1 MKPLSSS
8 MSVNNIDST
17 PFSASAC
24 TTILV
29 GHQVTVD
36 GSFIIARNE
45 DHLAVNAK
53 RFNFHHAQSPQLHD
67 FHSVGAMGN
76 NFTYPAAK
84 DALQYTSN
92 SDFDTNGTSFGAA
105 GFNSAGVGMTATE
118 TVFNNA
124 QVLAIDPY
132 VTATGIGE
140 DAIVNVI
147 LPRIH
152 TAQEGVALLGHII
165 ETQGTA
171 EGFGVAFMDKDG
183 IWYLETGSGH
193 HWMAAKI
200 PADKYFVS
208 ANQGRL
214 IDYVAHDPDFM
225 ASVGLVE
232 FAQKHQLPS
241 AENSDGFNFHQAYS
255 QDTEHDKTYNYPRV
269 WTLQH
274 LYTDGLT
281 TKIDQG
287 MTFPVYLTPK
297 NKLSVYD
304 VMQGLRNHY
313 QTTDHDPYAHCNPD
327 EPYRPIAVFRTEH
340 SHVLQ
345 LRPQLPLAIG
355 EIQYIAY
362 GMTALSVYLPFYQG
376 MTSVPEALTLG
387 TDQADSHSAYW
398 KFRKLQTLAMM
409 DWNQFAPIVQHAYHD
424 FEQQTAHKQQ
434 QMEIEY
440 MALYVNQPQQALVL
454 INAFEHDMLALALAL
469 TEKLTNDL
477 FTRLTIDTD
486 NLYNFS
492 GA

>member
-1 MKPLSSS
+1 MKQLSSIYC
-8 MSVNNIDST
+8 NTKNT
-17 PFSASAC
+17 TTLATSAC

-29 GHQVTVD
+29 GNQVTID

-45 DHLAVNAK
+45 DHEAINAK
-53 RFNFHHAQSPQLHD
+53 HFNFHPAEDLQRQD
-67 FHSVGAMGN
+67 FHSIGSMGN

-84 DALQYTSN
+84 NALQYTSN

-105 GFNSAGVGMTATE
+105 GFNSAGVGITATE

-132 VTATGIGE
+132 VTASGIGE

-147 LPRIH
+147 LPRVH
-152 TAQEGVALLGHII
+152 SAQEGVALLGHII

-171 EGFGVAFMDKDG
+171 EGFGVAFVDKEG

-214 IDYVAHDPDFM
+214 VDYIADHPDFM
-225 ASVGLVE
+225 ASAGLVE
-232 FAQKHQLPS
+232 FAKKHQLPS
-241 AENSDGFNFHQAYS
+241 AENRGVFNFHRAYS
-255 QDTEHDKTYNYPRV
+255 QDIERDKTYNYPRV

-287 MTFPVYLTPK
+287 STFPVYLTPK
-297 NKLSVYD
+297 YKLSVYD

-313 QTTDHDPYAHCNPD
+313 QATDHDAYAHCNPND
-327 EPYRPIAVFRTEH
+327 SYRPIAVFRTEH
-340 SHVLQ
+340 SHVLHV
-345 LRPQLPLAIG
+345 RPQLPIAIG
-355 EIQYIAY
+355 EVQYIAY

-376 MTSVPEALTLG
+376 MTSVPEVLTIG
-387 TDQADSHSAYW
+387 ENTADSHSAYW

-409 DWNQFAPIVQHAYHD
+409 NWNKFAPIVQQAYHD

-434 QMEIEY
+434 LMEAEY
-440 MALYVNQPQQALVL
+440 LTLYVLHPQQAIER
-454 INAFEHDMLALALAL
+454 INTFEHEILALALAL
-469 TEKLTNDL
+469 TEELTNEL
-477 FTRLTIDTD
+477 FTLLTIETD
-486 NLYNFS
+486 KLYNFS

>member
-1 MKPLSSS
+1 MKNYYSESKAECS
-8 MSVNNIDST
+8 EIA
-17 PFSASAC
+17 ASAC

-29 GHQVTVD
+29 GNQVTVD

-45 DHLAVNAK
+45 DHEAINAK
-53 RFNFHHAQSPQLHD
+53 RFNFHPAEDAQLSD
-67 FHSVGAMGN
+67 FHSIGAMGN
-76 NFTYPAAK
+76 DFTYPAAK
-84 DALQYTSN
+84 NALQYTSN
-92 SDFDTNGTSFGAA
+92 SDFDTEGTSFGAA
-105 GFNSAGVGMTATE
+105 GFNSAGVGITATE
-118 TVFNNA
+118 TIFNNA

-132 VTATGIGE
+132 VTKTGIGE

-147 LPRIH
+147 LPRVRS
-152 TAQEGVALLGHII
+152 AKEGVALLGHII

-171 EGFGVAFMDKDG
+171 EGFGVAFMDKEG

-200 PADKYFVS
+200 PTDKYFVS

-214 IDYVAHDPDFM
+214 VDYIANHPDFM
-225 ASVGLVE
+225 ASEGLVE
-232 FAQKHQLPS
+232 FAQKHHLPS
-241 AENSDGFNFHQAYS
+241 AKNSDSFNFHRAYS
-255 QDTEHDKTYNYPRV
+255 QDVEHDKTYNYPRV

-274 LYTDGLT
+274 MYSDGLKT
-281 TKIDQG
+281 EIDQG
-287 MTFPVYLTPK
+287 ESFPVYLTPK

-313 QTTDHDPYAHCNPD
+313 QATEHDPYSHSNPND
-327 EPYRPIAVFRTEH
+327 PYRPISVFRTEH

-345 LRPQLPLAIG
+345 LRPELPIAIG

-387 TDQADSHSAYW
+387 DNKADSHSAYW

-409 DWNQFAPIVQHAYHD
+409 DWNQFSPIVQQAYHD
-424 FEQQTAHKQQ
+424 FEQQTAHKQKL
-434 QMEIEY
+434 MEAEY
-440 MALYVNQPQQALVL
+440 IALYTTHPEQAVAL
-454 INAFEHDMLALALAL
+454 INAFEHEVVALALAL
-469 TEKLTNDL
+469 TEELTNEL
-477 FTRLTIDTD
+477 FTRLTVNVDK
-486 NLYNFS
+486 LYNFS

>member
-1 MKPLSSS
+1 MKQSSS
-8 MSVNNIDST
+8 MLMNHLDPAPLSM
-17 PFSASAC
+17 SAC

-45 DHLAVNAK
+45 DHEAINAK
-53 RFNFHHAQSPQLHD
+53 LFNFHLAETPQLHD
-67 FHSVGAMGN
+67 FYSIGAMGN
-76 NFTYPAAK
+76 KFTYPAAK
-84 DALQYTSN
+84 QALQYTSN

-105 GFNSAGVGMTATE
+105 GFNSAGVGITATE
-118 TVFNNA
+118 TIFNNA

-147 LPRIH
+147 LPRVH
-152 TAQEGVALLGHII
+152 SAQEGVALLGHII

-171 EGFGVAFMDKDG
+171 EGFGVAFVDNDG

-214 IDYVAHDPDFM
+214 VDYVANHPDFM
-225 ASVGLVE
+225 GSVGLVE
-232 FAQKHQLPS
+232 FAHKHHLPS
-241 AENSDGFNFHQAYS
+241 AENSEVFNFHRAYS
-255 QDTEHDKTYNYPRV
+255 QDVEHDKTYNYPRV

-281 TKIDQG
+281 TPIDQG
-287 MTFPVYLTPK
+287 ESFPVYLTPK

-313 QTTDHDPYAHCNPD
+313 QATDHDPYAHCNPAD
-327 EPYRPIAVFRTEH
+327 PYRPIAVFRTEH

-345 LRPQLPLAIG
+345 LRPYLPTAIG
-355 EIQYIAY
+355 KIQYIAY

-376 MTSVPEALTLG
+376 MTAVPEALTIG
-387 TDQADSHSAYW
+387 DNNADNHSAYW

-409 DWNQFAPIVQHAYHD
+409 DWNQFSPIVQQAYDD
-424 FEQQTAHKQQ
+424 FEQQTAHKQK
-434 QMEIEY
+434 QMEAEY
-440 MALYVNQPQQALVL
+440 MQLYIAQPAQAVAL
-454 INAFEHDMLALALAL
+454 INAFEHDILTLALAL
-469 TEKLTNDL
+469 TEDLTNEL
-477 FTRLTIDTD
+477 FTRLTINVDK
-486 NLYNFS
+486 LYHFS

>member
-1 MKPLSSS
+1 MKNYYSESKVECS
-8 MSVNNIDST
+8 EIA
-17 PFSASAC
+17 ASAC

-29 GHQVTVD
+29 GNQVTVD

-45 DHLAVNAK
+45 DHEAINAK
-53 RFNFHHAQSPQLHD
+53 RFNFHPAEDAQLSD
-67 FHSVGAMGN
+67 FHSIGAMGN
-76 NFTYPAAK
+76 DFTYPAAK
-84 DALQYTSN
+84 NALQYTSN
-92 SDFDTNGTSFGAA
+92 SDFDTEGTSFGAA
-105 GFNSAGVGMTATE
+105 GFNSAGVGITATE
-118 TVFNNA
+118 TIFNNA

-132 VTATGIGE
+132 VTKTGIGE

-147 LPRIH
+147 LPRVRS
-152 TAQEGVALLGHII
+152 AKEGVALLGHII

-171 EGFGVAFMDKDG
+171 EGFGVAFMDKEG

-200 PADKYFVS
+200 PTDKYFVS

-214 IDYVAHDPDFM
+214 VDYIANHPDFM
-225 ASVGLVE
+225 ASEGLVE
-232 FAQKHQLPS
+232 FAQKHHLPS
-241 AENSDGFNFHQAYS
+241 AENSDSFNFHRAYS
-255 QDTEHDKTYNYPRV
+255 QDVEHDKTYNYPRV

-274 LYTDGLT
+274 MYSDGLKT
-281 TKIDQG
+281 EIDQG
-287 MTFPVYLTPK
+287 ESFPVYLTPK

-313 QTTDHDPYAHCNPD
+313 QATEHDPYSHSNPND
-327 EPYRPIAVFRTEH
+327 PYRPISVFRTEH

-345 LRPQLPLAIG
+345 LRPELPIAIG

-387 TDQADSHSAYW
+387 DNKADSHSAYW

-409 DWNQFAPIVQHAYHD
+409 DWNQFSPIVQQAYHD
-424 FEQQTAHKQQ
+424 FEQQTAHKQKL
-434 QMEIEY
+434 MEAEY
-440 MALYVNQPQQALVL
+440 IALYTTHPEQAVAL
-454 INAFEHDMLALALAL
+454 INAFEHEVVALALAL
-469 TEKLTNDL
+469 TEELTNEL
-477 FTRLTIDTD
+477 FTRLTVNVDK
-486 NLYNFS
+486 LYNFS